1 MSQHDSYTNSHSC
14 VCLFT
19 FSISCFIEMSIR
31 AINLRHFSVISNFIP
46 VTTIWSCCILR
57 ATSIK
62 YSTTI
67 QNNNFMENAVEN
79 SDTCEKGKLTSVH
92 SDQIHEVHNVP
103 VDVLI
108 RPIPSILDENKV
120 QSLMETLQVQ
130 HVKKFTFY
138 RFI

>member
-1 MSQHDSYTNSHSC
+1 MP
-14 VCLFT
+14 
-19 FSISCFIEMSIR
+19 IR
-31 AINLRHFSVISNFIP
+31 AIKLRNFSVISNFIP
-46 VTTIWSCCILR
+46 LTTIWSCCIWR

-62 YSTTI
+62 YSTAV
-67 QNNNFMENAVEN
+67 QNNNFMENTVEN
-79 SDTCEKGKLTSVH
+79 SDTCEKEKLTSVH

-130 HVKKFTFY
+130 HAG
-138 RFI
+138 I

>member
-1 MSQHDSYTNSHSC
+1 MSKHDSCTNSHSC

-46 VTTIWSCCILR
+46 VTTIWSCCIWR

-130 HVKKFTFY
+130 HIKKFTFC